1 VIQDRQALVRAL
13 PFAVFILF
21 LALEDHA
28 DAWLGE
34 AFDTR
39 WLYSV
44 KAALVAMVLITLAR
58 NYGELREP
66 PGNRMWLWLGAPL
79 VGALVF
85 VLWINLDFA
94 WLKLGVPSGFDP
106 RDTASGTI
114 DWRLAAARLAGAALM
129 VPLMEELFWR
139 SFLMRWIDRHAF
151 LNLAPAA
158 VSLKAVLISSL
169 VFGFAHS
176 LWFAGFLAGLAY
188 AWLYRASG
196 SLWTAIAAH
205 AVTNAMLGIWV
216 LRTGNWQ
223 FW

>member
-1 VIQDRQALVRAL
+1 M

-28 DAWLGE
+28 GAWLGE
-34 AFDTR
+34 AFDAR
-39 WLYSV
+39 WLYPIKTALV
-44 KAALVAMVLITLAR
+44 AAALVALAR

-66 PGNRMWLWLGAPL
+66 PGNRTWLWLGAPL

-85 VLWINLDFA
+85 ALWIHLDFA
-94 WLKLGVPSGFDP
+94 WLTLGEPSGFDP
-106 RDTASGTI
+106 RDASGNT
-114 DWRLAAARLAGAALM
+114 DWGLAAFRLAGAALV

-151 LNLAPAA
+151 LSLSPAA
-158 VSLKAVLISSL
+158 VSLKAMLVSSL
-169 VFGFAHS
+169 VFGFAHT
-176 LWFAGFLAGLAY
+176 LWFAGFAAGLAY

-196 SLWTAIAAH
+196 SLWTAIVAH

-216 LRTGNWQ
+216 LQTGNWQ